1 MKVPLPVLQM
11 SRMEYTELS
20 STTFQIIDQF
30 CQKAFELDETK
41 EYFIKTGV
49 FSSKFDFRN
58 AYIHDAKEVKEI
70 GEYLLFISFQA
81 SCLHTMIF
89 LEETS
94 QVYMVQQQ
102 QMSGSLENSLRIKK
116 TIHVSTKD
124 YHYIQNIVYL
134 LMQIQ
139 RSVRDQSIL
148 GSDVMKSD
156 LEKKRM
162 QIIQIWCMTM

>member
-1 MKVPLPVLQM
+1 
-11 SRMEYTELS
+11 
-20 STTFQIIDQF
+20 
-30 CQKAFELDETK
+30 
-41 EYFIKTGV
+41 
-49 FSSKFDFRN
+49 
-58 AYIHDAKEVKEI
+58 
-70 GEYLLFISFQA
+70 
-81 SCLHTMIF
+81 MIF

-139 RSVRDQSIL
+139 
-148 GSDVMKSD
+148 
-156 LEKKRM
+156 KK
-162 QIIQIWCMTM
+162 C